1 MSQGYG
7 IESQHKPNGAPHREP
22 ARYLVIIDSGG
33 SMVARLFLQTREEVG
48 EFDAGSEEVSQ
59 MTRGLKP
66 TQDAGDPSWD
76 EALEAHSATERA
88 GADVYLL
95 DL

>member
-7 IESQHKPNGAPHREP
+7 IESQHKPSGLPHRKK
-22 ARYLVIIDSGG
+22 ARYLVIIDSAG
-33 SMVARLFLQTREEVG
+33 SMVARMFLESREAVG
-48 EFDAGSEEVSQ
+48 EFDAGSEEVAQ
-59 MTRGLKP
+59 MVKGLKP
-66 TQDAGDPSWD
+66 TQDAGGPEWD
-76 EALEAHSATERA
+76 DALEGHSASERA